1 LIWDQFKPWY
11 QSLVEKVLQEKSR
24 LDSERADGN
33 GVRTDGLFDSLFDS
47 ARSDWSTKAQS
58 KQADLHNLGMSVDLH
73 ARMGLQSQVDAAA
86 SFDPEKAKIV
96 PGITPPKLAE
106 LDDFVSENVRL
117 VRKIGDEAA
126 DRLQRLAIDA
136 HKNGTSNAQLARDI
150 KKEFEYHESR
160 ANLIAADQ
168 IGKINSDLTRINHES
183 IGIVGYF
190 WSISG
195 APNVRPAHQV
205 RNGVYFAYSDP
216 PSDGHAG
223 KPVRCRCTQRPD
235 IFGEGPAQKKA
246 QAESKPG
253 PEVSAKPKQPKQSK
267 KTPPTLPP
275 VKGGGAPPA
284 SGGNGNKPPKKP
296 KSSSPNS
303 DFNLDAEREK
313 INRMRQLVEN
323 AQFTATEPLKN
334 YNHRDLEK
342 ICRELHKLSVPGFQN
357 LVSTIKKKSLGL
369 IKVGARSRLQD
380 FASQTGDLMG
390 HLFELE
396 GAYKV
401 HDIMDL
407 RAIGVRANRQP
418 GDIDLLAVDDYHILL
433 IELKNGEVDKDDI
446 LLKTIPQNFQIYHQE
461 GKLHIPHNDRNKP
474 LKLVVIA
481 QNALKLNDIAKAGFI
496 SDIEK
501 TYDFGLLLNN
511 IDDLKAE

>member
-24 LDSERADGN
+24 LDSERADDD
-33 GVRTDGLFDSLFDS
+33 GVRIDGLFDALFDS
-47 ARSDWSTKAQS
+47 ARSDWSAKAQA
-58 KQADLHNLGMSVDLH
+58 KQADLHNLGLSTDLH

-86 SFDPEKAKIV
+86 DFDPEKAKIV

-117 VRKIGDEAA
+117 VRKIGDDAA

-150 KKEFEYHESR
+150 KKEFGYHEDR
-160 ANLIAADQ
+160 ARLIAADQ
-168 IGKINSDLTRINHES
+168 MGKINSDLTRLNHES

-195 APNVRPAHQV
+195 APNVRPTHQA
-205 RNGVYFAYSDP
+205 RNGVYFHYSDP
-216 PSDGHAG
+216 PPDGHAG

-246 QAESKPG
+246 QAESG
-253 PEVSAKPKQPKQSK
+253 TAPEASAKPKQPKQSK
-267 KTPPTLPP
+267 KTPPALPP

-284 SGGNGNKPPKKP
+284 GGGNGKKPPKKP
-296 KSSSPNS
+296 KSSAPNS

-323 AQFTATEPLKN
+323 AQFTASGPLKN
-334 YNHRDLEK
+334 YSHKDLEEVCK
-342 ICRELHKLSVPGFQN
+342 ELHELKVPGFQG
-357 LVSTIKKKSLGL
+357 LVSTIKKKSLKL
-369 IKVGARSRLQD
+369 IEVGRRSRLKD
-380 FASQTGDLMG
+380 FSSQAGDIMG

-396 GAYKV
+396 GAYIV

-407 RAIGVRANRQP
+407 RAIGLRAKGQP
-418 GDIDLLAVDDYHILL
+418 GDIDLLAVDGHHILL
-433 IELKNGEVDKDDI
+433 IELKNGDADKDDI

-461 GKLHIPHNDRNKP
+461 GRLHIPGKDMNKP

-481 QNALKLNDIAKAGFI
+481 QKALRLNDIAEAGLV
-496 SDIEK
+496 SEIEK
-501 TYDFGLLLNN
+501 VYDFGQLLNN
-511 IDDLKAE
+511 IDDLDAE